1 MKLNPTVILKTI
13 YSANMTFFANT
24 KKKYTVNRGKGGKI
38 FNQFSTYTRSSIL
51 KHFFLVFFLLIKAA
65 GF

>member
-24 KKKYTVNRGKGGKI
+24 KKKYTVNRGKGGI
-38 FNQFSTYTRSSIL
+38 RYSTDFQPARDLPY
-51 KHFFLVFFLLIKAA
+51 
-65 GF
+65 

>member
-13 YSANMTFFANT
+13 YSANMTFANT

-38 FNQFSTYTRSSIL
+38 FNRFSTCTRSSIL

>member
-24 KKKYTVNRGKGGKI
+24 KKKIYCESRKGWQDIQPI
-38 FNQFSTYTRSSIL
+38 FNLHEIF
-51 KHFFLVFFLLIKAA
+51 HIKA
-65 GF
+65 FFSCLFFIN